1 MHQLIPFI
9 IIIGTV
15 FIAIGAVNLFR
26 YQIARKGLRSPFTQ
40 KLERFPGQSL
50 LKRLDELNE
59 EISIQTAALLSV
71 PIAIYAGYISNLYF
85 GNRPFNYIE
94 AIVAGVLATGFL
106 GYTLFKLRG
115 FLQERRNIRLGYEGE
130 LTVGQ
135 TLNRL
140 MLAGYRVFHD
150 FPAEKFNIDH
160 IVLGAKGVFAI
171 ETKTRSKR
179 TTTNRQQDATV
190 EYDGRA
196 LHFPSGT
203 DIDMIAQA
211 KRQSKWL
218 SNWLSQAVGEDI
230 TVRAIVALPG
240 WFVKRTSSEGIP
252 IVNPKQFDS
261 LFDHIQARPLTTEMI
276 IRISYQLDQKCRDIE
291 LQA

>member
-1 MHQLIPFI
+1 MYPLIPFI
-9 IIIGTV
+9 IIVGTV
-15 FIAIGAVNLFR
+15 LIAIGAVRFFR

-59 EISIQTAALLSV
+59 EISIQSAALLSV
-71 PIAIYAGYISNLYF
+71 PIAIYAVYISNLYF
-85 GNRPFNYIE
+85 GQHSSNPAV
-94 AIVAGVLATGFL
+94 AIVVVVIAVVFL
-106 GYTLFKLRG
+106 GYTLYKLRG

-130 LTVGQ
+130 MIVGQ
-135 TLNRL
+135 ALNRL
-140 MLAGYRVFHD
+140 MLSGCRVYHD

-160 IVLGAKGVFAI
+160 ILVGAKGVFAV

-179 TTTNRQQDATV
+179 TTANRQQDATV

-218 SNWLSQAVGEDI
+218 SRWLSQAVGEEI
-230 TVRAIVALPG
+230 TVRAVLALPG
-240 WFVKRTSSEGIP
+240 WFVKRTAPKGIP
-252 IVNPKQFDS
+252 VVNPKQFDS
-261 LFDHIQARPLTTEMI
+261 LFQHIPSRPLTAEMI
-276 IRISYQLDQKCRDIE
+276 TRIAHQLDQKCCDIE
-291 LQA
+291 TV

>member
-1 MHQLIPFI
+1 LYPLIPFI
-9 IIIGTV
+9 IIVGTV
-15 FIAIGAVNLFR
+15 LIAIGAAKFFR

-59 EISIQTAALLSV
+59 EISIQSAALLSV
-71 PIAIYAGYISNLYF
+71 PIAIYGGYISNLYF
-85 GNRPFNYIE
+85 GQHSSKPAE
-94 AIVAGVLATGFL
+94 AIFVVVIAVVFL
-106 GYTLFKLRG
+106 GYTLYKLRG

-130 LTVGQ
+130 MIVGQ
-135 TLNRL
+135 ALNRL
-140 MLAGYRVFHD
+140 MLSGCRVYHD

-160 IVLGAKGVFAI
+160 ILVGAKGVFAV

-179 TTTNRQQDATV
+179 TTANRQQDATV

-218 SNWLSQAVGEDI
+218 SRWLSQAVGEEI
-230 TVRAIVALPG
+230 TVRAVLALPG
-240 WFVKRTSSEGIP
+240 WFVKRTAPKGIP
-252 IVNPKQFDS
+252 VVNPKQFDS
-261 LFDHIQARPLTTEMI
+261 LFQHIPARPLTAEMI
-276 IRISYQLDQKCRDIE
+276 TRIAHQLDQKCCDIE
-291 LQA
+291 TA

>member
-1 MHQLIPFI
+1 LYPLIPFI
-9 IIIGTV
+9 IIVGTV
-15 FIAIGAVNLFR
+15 FIAIGAVRFFR

-59 EISIQTAALLSV
+59 EISIQSAALLSV
-71 PIAIYAGYISNLYF
+71 PIAIYAVYISNLYF
-85 GNRPFNYIE
+85 GQHSSNPAV
-94 AIVAGVLATGFL
+94 AIVAVVIAVVFL
-106 GYTLFKLRG
+106 GYTLYKLRG

-130 LTVGQ
+130 MIVGQ
-135 TLNRL
+135 ALNRL
-140 MLAGYRVFHD
+140 MLSGCRVYHD

-160 IVLGAKGVFAI
+160 ILVGAKGVFAV

-179 TTTNRQQDATV
+179 TTANRQQDATV

-218 SNWLSQAVGEDI
+218 SHWLSQAVGEEI
-230 TVRAIVALPG
+230 TVRAVLALPG
-240 WFVKRTSSEGIP
+240 WFVKRTAPKGIP
-252 IVNPKQFDS
+252 VVNPKQFDS
-261 LFDHIQARPLTTEMI
+261 LFQHIPSRPLTAEMI
-276 IRISYQLDQKCRDIE
+276 TRIAHQLYQKCCDIE
-291 LQA
+291 TV